1 MDEGGP
7 GTIRAERIA
16 WKEAHANGGKIM
28 VSTHPHGELIF
39 ALDYMIQPGAPAP
52 TRIKNVNE
60 FHEANPDGL
69 CGWYANPHTGPE
81 NPDYFRRVHGYQ
93 SWKSNYDVAANY
105 VWWRN
110 NWNDMATPYE
120 EFLRGLV
127 LVYSAR
133 EKVIDTIT
141 WEGVREGMD
150 DVKYASYLKGL
161 ALEAAASKDGAVLD
175 MGRRILAWLAYNDE
189 ERCDLDTFRLE
200 CINNILKLRKALN
213 KGN

>member
-1 MDEGGP
+1 
-7 GTIRAERIA
+7 
-16 WKEAHANGGKIM
+16 
-28 VSTHPHGELIF
+28 
-39 ALDYMIQPGAPAP
+39 
-52 TRIKNVNE
+52 
-60 FHEANPDGL
+60 
-69 CGWYANPHTGPE
+69 
-81 NPDYFRRVHGYQ
+81 
-93 SWKSNYDVAANY
+93 
-105 VWWRN
+105 
-110 NWNDMATPYE
+110 MATPYE

-141 WEGVREGMD
+141 WEGIREGMD

-161 ALEAAASKDGAVLD
+161 ALEAAASTNGAVLD